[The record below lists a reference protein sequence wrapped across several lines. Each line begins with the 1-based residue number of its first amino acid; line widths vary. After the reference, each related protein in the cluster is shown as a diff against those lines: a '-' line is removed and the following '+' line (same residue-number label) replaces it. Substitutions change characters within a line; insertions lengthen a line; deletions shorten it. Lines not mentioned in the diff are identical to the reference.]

1 MKQIVLVNG
10 LGFGREVAE
19 WISLMPGYGRD
30 FKLKGFLDNRNI
42 SATFLNLPTLGNPEE
57 YIPEVEDYMVIAL
70 ADPAAK
76 ANLVNK
82 FREKSSRFF
91 SVIHPGNQ
99 ISDSAIIGE
108 GAIFAPFNSVS
119 AEAEIGDF
127 VCLYGF
133 NRIGHNAKIGH
144 FSHLAS
150 HISIGGNAVVP
161 KNSRLPDFFS
171 LAKNEFY
178 ESE

>member
-1 MKQIVLVNG
+1 MKQLVIVNG

-19 WISLMPGYGRD
+19 WISLMPGFGTD
-30 FKLKGFLDNRNI
+30 FTIRGFLDDRPINNSFR
-42 SATFLNLPTLGNPEE
+42 NLPILGNPQEYSPEE
-57 YIPEVEDYMVIAL
+57 QDYMVIAL
-70 ADPAAK
+70 ADPVAK
-76 ANLVNK
+76 ADMVKK
-82 FREKSSRFF
+82 FRAFSNRFF
-91 SVIHPGNQ
+91 AVIHPENH
-99 ISDSAIIGE
+99 ISESAKIGE
-108 GAIFAPFNSVS
+108 GVILAPFNSVS

-150 HISIGGNAVVP
+150 HISIGGNALVP
-161 KNSRLPDFFS
+161 ENSLLPDFFS
-171 LAKNEFY
+171 LAKNGLY